1 MKKTF
6 VFILVLL
13 SLLSIVVT
21 ASGEEFEIDSKY
33 AAVYNL
39 EQKKFLFEKEAN
51 TIIYP
56 ASLTK
61 IMTGILACDYYEA
74 LGGNDFY
81 VTVSADVLENV
92 SGNKMGLCAG
102 ERVSFYDLIC
112 ALLVG
117 SANDAAY
124 VIAETV
130 GGSVESF
137 VSMMNERAAKLGAH
151 NTNYSNPSGFHS
163 PYMYTT
169 LFDQALICAHAA
181 EKTKLLEISS
191 LVSYEMTETDM
202 SGKRTFTNQNLLFD
216 AKHWLRH
223 YTPNTRGLNV
233 GMTSEAGWCLATVY
247 DNDGLTNI
255 VLVSGGRVEKFEY
268 HYLNDAKALMKYTAD
283 KFDFITLLDSNKAM
297 CDVEVELGRDKDRLL
312 LATSRDITAL
322 LPIDIDKNT
331 DVKIEYTLSKDT
343 FTAPIEEGEVFGTV
357 SAFYKGELVG
367 SVELVATTDVKMS
380 IPLFILDKISSFF
393 KIPLVKALV
402 SLILSLLFAFCCG
415 AFIYVNVKRRRRL
428 KERRRA
434 LAKSVSHARK
444 NINKY

>member
-1 MKKTF
+1 MKKTL

-13 SLLSIVVT
+13 SLLSIVVM
-21 ASGEEFEIDSKY
+21 ADAEEIEIDAKH

-39 EQKKFLFEKEAN
+39 EQKKMLFEKEAN

-74 LGGNDFY
+74 RGGKDFD
-81 VTVSADVLENV
+81 VTVSAEVLENV
-92 SGNKMGLCAG
+92 SGNKMGLQAG
-102 ERVSFYDLIC
+102 EKVSFYDLIC

-130 GGSVESF
+130 GGSVENF
-137 VSMMNERAAKLGAH
+137 VSMMNERASKLGAN
-151 NTNYSNPSGFHS
+151 NTCYANPSGFHS

-181 EKTKLLEISS
+181 EKTMLLEISS
-191 LVSYEMTETDM
+191 QVSYEMAETDM
-202 SGKRTFTNQNLLFD
+202 SKKRNFVNQNLLFD
-216 AKHWLRH
+216 QNHWLRH

-233 GMTSEAGWCLATVY
+233 GMTNEAGWCLATVF

-255 VLVSGGRVEKFEY
+255 VLVSGGSVENFEY

-322 LPIDIDKNT
+322 LPVDTDKDA
-331 DVKIEYTLSKDT
+331 DVKIEYTLSKVS
-343 FTAPIEEGEVFGTV
+343 FRAPIDEGEVFGVV

-367 SVELVATTDVKMS
+367 SVELVATTDVEMS
-380 IPLFILDKISSFF
+380 IPLFVLDKISSFF

-402 SLILSLLFAFCCG
+402 NFILSLVFAFCCG
-415 AFIYVNVKRRRRL
+415 AFIYVNVKRRRRRQ
-428 KERRRA
+428 ERRHA
-434 LAKSVSHARK
+434 LAKNVSHARK
-444 NINKY
+444 NVNKY